1 MRSDDY
7 TVPMF
12 FDDLED
18 ALREIVRHS
27 GGPKAVGAKLWPEI
41 EPDKAGR
48 RLMDCLNESRREILS
63 PAQVMLLLRIGR
75 QVGCHAAINYMAREC
90 GYGDPS
96 PIEPE
101 DEVARLQ
108 REFVEAT
115 KALGALAD
123 RIESVQGRAV
133 VGIRRSAA

>member
-1 MRSDDY
+1 MRNDEH

-18 ALREIVRHS
+18 ALREIVRHA

-41 EPDKAGR
+41 DPDKAGR

-75 QVGCHAAINYMAREC
+75 QVGCHAAMNYLAREC
-90 GYGDPS
+90 GYADPS

-123 RIESVQGRAV
+123 RIEHVQGRTV
-133 VGIRRSAA
+133 VGIRRSA

>member
-1 MRSDDY
+1 MRSDEH

-18 ALREIVRHS
+18 ALREVVRHA
-27 GGPKAVGAKLWPEI
+27 GGPKCVGAKLWPEVD
-41 EPDKAGR
+41 PDKAAR
-48 RLMDCLNESRREILS
+48 RLMDCLNDTRREILS
-63 PAQVMLLLRIGR
+63 PAQAMLLLRIGR
-75 QVGCHAAINYMAREC
+75 QVGCHAAMNYLAREC
-90 GYGDPS
+90 GYADPS

-123 RIESVQGRAV
+123 RIEHVHGRAV
-133 VGIRRSAA
+133 VGIRRSV

>member
-1 MRSDDY
+1 MRDEH
-7 TVPMF
+7 TTPLF

-18 ALREIVRHS
+18 ALREVVRGA
-27 GGPKAVGAKLWPEI
+27 GGPKAVGAKLWPEVDP
-41 EPDKAGR
+41 ENAAR
-48 RLMDCLNESRREILS
+48 RLLDCLNESRREILS

-90 GYGDPS
+90 GYADPA

-115 KALGALAD
+115 KALGALAKQ
-123 RIESVQGRAV
+123 IEHVQGRGV
-133 VGIRRSAA
+133 VGIRSAA

>member
-1 MRSDDY
+1 MRDEH
-7 TVPMF
+7 TTPMF

-18 ALREIVRHS
+18 ALREVVRNA
-27 GGPKAVGAKLWPEI
+27 GGPKVVGAKLWPEI
-41 EPDKAGR
+41 DPEKSAR
-48 RLMDCLNESRREILS
+48 RLQDCLNDTRREILS

-96 PIEPE
+96 PVEPE

-115 KALGALAD
+115 KALGALTD
-123 RIESVQGRAV
+123 RIENVQGRHV
-133 VGIRRSAA
+133 MGIRRSAA